1 MIDLNKIYNMDC
13 LEGMKHI
20 PDGSIDLIITSPPY
34 NLGGDFHTFVSGK
47 RVTYGDYQS
56 PYSDKLSETDYQ
68 NWQINFLS
76 ECYRVLKDDGFMFYN
91 HKNRIVNGN
100 VISPF
105 YWLKESSFLISQV
118 ITMNLKSTPNMDK
131 RRFFPV
137 HELIFVLN
145 KTKEAKLNNIENLTD
160 VWELKKVS
168 RKISGHPATF
178 HEELPRRCIVAST
191 SEGQVILDP
200 FMGSGT
206 TAVACIN
213 TNRNYIGFE
222 LSKEYCDLANERIA
236 KAVRPI

>member
-1 MIDLNKIYNMDC
+1 
-13 LEGMKHI
+13 MKRI

-213 TNRNYIGFE
+213 TNRNWIGFE
-222 LSKEYCDLANERIA
+222 VSSEYCEIAEKRIA
-236 KAVRPI
+236 DAVSKL